1 MEDIRNPDSFIFYR
15 SFLEAI
21 EEADE
26 TSQLQL
32 YRAISLYALNRE
44 EPKLKGMV
52 KAVWMAIKPQIDANF
67 KRYINGCKGAPHGK
81 KGGAPKGNSNAKK
94 QPQNNPKTTPNYN
107 PNENY
112 NLNDNADSVYPDA
125 PRDIEEVK
133 LFFREHCKAEDW
145 ESQAE
150 EFYHSF
156 EAVGWMSRDPNYNSE
171 TDEYDNGLPI
181 KNWRAVASS
190 WINNWSNKP
199 GYREEIRKKDAKRF
213 R

>member
-1 MEDIRNPDSFIFYR
+1 MEDTKKPDSFIFYR

-32 YRAISLYALNRE
+32 FRAIALYALNRE

-52 KAVWMAIKPQIDANF
+52 RAVWMAIKPQIDANF
-67 KRYINGCKGAPHGK
+67 TRYINGCKGAPHGK

-112 NLNDNADSVYPDA
+112 NLNYNVDYI
-125 PRDIEEVK
+125 RDTPQDINEVR
-133 LFFREHCKAEDW
+133 LFFKERCKTEDW
-145 ESQAE
+145 EKQADLF
-150 EFYHSF
+150 FYNF
-156 EAVGWMSRDPNYNSE
+156 ESVGWQSKNPNYDPAI
-171 TDEYDNGLPI
+171 DEDNGIPI
-181 KNWRAVASS
+181 KNWRAVATA

-199 GYREEIRKKDAKRF
+199 EYRERIGKGDAKRF
-213 R
+213 Q